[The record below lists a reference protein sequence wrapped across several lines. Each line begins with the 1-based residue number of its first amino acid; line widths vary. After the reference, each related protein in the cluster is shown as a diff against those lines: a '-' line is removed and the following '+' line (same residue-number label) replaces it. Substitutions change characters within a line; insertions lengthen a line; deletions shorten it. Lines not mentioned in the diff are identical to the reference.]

1 MITLAA
7 LLAAMVWL
15 ALHAYM
21 VEWTPVKI
29 AGAAL
34 AVVSLGLLVT
44 ARLQLGGA
52 FSLKAKASTLVTTGL
67 YSKIRNPIYVS
78 GALALVGMAIVLGN
92 WVLLV
97 LAALLAPV
105 QIYRAQKEEAVLAE
119 AFGEEY
125 ARWKAQTW
133 F

>member
-1 MITLAA
+1 
-7 LLAAMVWL
+7 
-15 ALHAYM
+15 
-21 VEWTPVKI
+21 
-29 AGAAL
+29 
-34 AVVSLGLLVT
+34 
-44 ARLQLGGA
+44 
-52 FSLKAKASTLVTTGL
+52 LKAKASTLVTTGL